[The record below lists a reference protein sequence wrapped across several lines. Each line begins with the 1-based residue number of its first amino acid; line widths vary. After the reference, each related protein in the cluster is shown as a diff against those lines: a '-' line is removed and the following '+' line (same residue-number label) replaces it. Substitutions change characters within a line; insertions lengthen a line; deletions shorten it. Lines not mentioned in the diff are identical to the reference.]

1 LETKSKRQLEN
12 LSRKSKSAGP
22 HKTKAVVATKSKKA
36 KAQAHTKTKTVVDK
50 KTGAGH
56 KKQTAVTQNLSRK
69 SKSPGPNLN
78 AGPPQKHKL
87 EMKCLRLT
95 SKGGEVTDHYVGKRG
110 AWDASSWT
118 VGR

>member
-1 LETKSKRQLEN
+1 MKTKSKRQLKKISHE
-12 LSRKSKSAGP
+12 
-22 HKTKAVVATKSKKA
+22 KA
-36 KAQAHTKTKTVVDK
+36 KAQAHTKTKSVVDK

-95 SKGGEVTDHYVGKRG
+95 WKGGEVTDHYVGKRG

-118 VGR
+118 VGRWW